1 MRLSLAL
8 AVLFASAICFA
19 QDPEPTQTKP
29 VPPAAKKAWEKAEK
43 AIERNRENYEEANA
57 KSLAVLAK
65 DLEKLNPAVPV
76 DDLVQQFR
84 GYIASLDAKAA
95 PPAPPPPNKDT
106 FVFNG
111 HRYQVVLETLTWTDA
126 KKWCEDRG
134 GYLAILDSKPEHTA
148 VRNALLAYQKANA
161 QRLGS
166 FEVYIGAR
174 RDPATKKWSWVNNTP
189 MLYSDWHPHFPLG
202 EANRDFVCLS
212 AENGRFGNKWDDV
225 TPNFYFLCEWD
236 QPQ

>member
-1 MRLSLAL
+1 MRLVL
-8 AVLFASAICFA
+8 AVAVLSASAICFA
-19 QDPEPTQTKP
+19 QDPEPSPTKP

-106 FVFNG
+106 FVYNG
-111 HRYQVVLETLTWTDA
+111 HRYQVVLQMLSWSDA

-134 GYLAILDSKPEHTA
+134 GYLAILDTKPEHTA

-161 QRLGS
+161 QRLNN
-166 FEVYIGAR
+166 FDVWIGAS
-174 RDPATKKWSWVNNTP
+174 RDPATKQWSWVNNTP
-189 MLYSDWHPHFPLG
+189 MLYSEWEAHFPLG
-202 EANRDFVCLS
+202 DANRDFAALS
-212 AENGRFGNKWDDV
+212 SVVGNFRNSWDNV
-225 TPNFYFLCEWD
+225 HPNIYFLCEWD
-236 QPQ
+236 NLR

>member
-1 MRLSLAL
+1 MRLFL
-8 AVLFASAICFA
+8 AVAVLSASAICFA
-19 QDPEPTQTKP
+19 QDPEPAPTKP

-43 AIERNRENYEEANA
+43 AIERNRENYEEANT

-111 HRYQVVLETLTWTDA
+111 HRYQVVLETLSWSDA

-148 VRNALLAYQKANA
+148 VRNALLVYQKANI
-161 QRLGS
+161 QRLGD
-166 FEVYIGAR
+166 FEVWIGAS
-174 RDPATKKWSWVNNTP
+174 RDPAAKKWLWVNNTA
-189 MLYSDWHPHFPLG
+189 MLYSDWEAHFPIG
-202 EANRDFVCLS
+202 QEKRDFAVLN
-212 AENGRFGNKWDDV
+212 ATVGNFRNFWDDV
-225 TPNFYFLCEWD
+225 RPNLYFLCEWD
-236 QPQ
+236 QQQ